1 MSDSSKQTR
10 FYEIVNPKNI
20 KKGVFLFLSITIISL
35 TAIFFYTNT
44 GKTLAVWNKLDWRYG
59 LLCFVFVFNDLWIGG
74 LRNHVFAKEF
84 KPGIPSMV
92 AMKANVANIFLG
104 AVTPSQTGGGVAH
117 WYVFWKN
124 GLKTPDF
131 IILSFINFIST
142 IIFFL
147 VSGYWAK
154 NKLQGQIPEGIV
166 SNLANYGFS
175 VFATIGILIV
185 VSLIFPK
192 VIGLILEKIGKL
204 IKGIIPDKA
213 EKLIAFSKKTESTM
227 YDYQQKTLSLFKR
240 KPWLIALSFI
250 ITILLYFN
258 KYALAFF
265 IVLAFG
271 LEVDF
276 WTVIALQSIVHLLL
290 YFAPSPGGS
299 GIAEV
304 GHSALMSNVIDKAYT
319 GSFTLIQ
326 RSIMI
331 LIPALLGAYVIIKT
345 MNQEKAS

>member
-1 MSDSSKQTR
+1 MSDQANQSK
-10 FYEIVNPKNI
+10 FNKIVNPKTI
-20 KKGVFLFLSITIISL
+20 KKGVFYFITITILSL

-44 GKTLAVWNKLDWRYG
+44 GKTVEVWKQLDWRYG
-59 LLCFVFVFNDLWIGG
+59 LLCFVFVFNDLWLGG
-74 LRNHVFAKEF
+74 LRNHIFAREF
-84 KPGIPSMV
+84 QSGISSMV

-147 VSGYWAK
+147 VSGYWAMTI
-154 NKLQGQIPEGIV
+154 LQDKVPDGMVAG
-166 SNLANYGFS
+166 LAKYSFS
-175 VFATIGILIV
+175 VFATIGTLIV
-185 VSLIFPK
+185 VALVFPK
-192 VIGLILEKIGKL
+192 VIGLCLNKVGLLLRSISETRG
-204 IKGIIPDKA
+204 
-213 EKLIAFSKKTESTM
+213 EKLLSFGAKTQITM
-227 YDYQQKTLSLFKR
+227 LDYQQQTLSIFRK
-240 KPWLIALSFI
+240 KPWLIIMSFI
-250 ITILLYFN
+250 ITVFLYLN
-258 KYALAFF
+258 KYALAYF

-271 LEVDF
+271 MKVDF
-276 WTVIALQSIVHLLL
+276 WTVIALQSVVHLLL

-304 GHSALMSNVIDKAYT
+304 SHSALMANVIPAEYLT
-319 GSFTLIQ
+319 SFALIQ

-345 MNQEKAS
+345 MNQEKV